1 MRYLEIELF
10 LKLEK
15 EVLYV
20 DLPEYLSKGINYQ
33 FLSSE
38 ESKQYHHKNRIK
50 LYNYSFLTPIEE
62 DKVYKKNKAYTLKI
76 RFMDLNI
83 ANTFFNSLGTIM
95 SPYFTI
101 LGKRYDFKENNKEIR
116 YLTTITPAIIKIRNN
131 ITLDMNSM
139 DLNLVKERILRN
151 TCKKYNMLNYDNIK
165 PHDFIDN
172 IELLNNSSIGFN
184 YKDALVIGNKYKIK
198 IKPDKLSQKMAFVI
212 LGAGL
217 LEKNSLAF
225 GFCV

>member
-15 EVLYV
+15 DVLYV
-20 DLPEYLSKGINYQ
+20 NLPEYLSKGMNYQ
-33 FLSSE
+33 FLRSK
-38 ESKQYHHKNRIK
+38 ESKQYHHKNKIK

-62 DKVYKKNKAYTLKI
+62 DKIYKKDKAYTLKI

-83 ANTFFNSLGTIM
+83 VNIFFNSLGTIM
-95 SPYFTI
+95 NPYFTV
-101 LGKRYDFKENNKEIR
+101 LGKRYDFKEKDKDIR
-116 YLTTITPAIIKIRNN
+116 YLTTITPAIIKIKNN
-131 ITLDMNSM
+131 ITLDMSTM

-151 TCKKYNMLNYDNIK
+151 TCRKYNMLNYDNIK
-165 PHDFIDN
+165 PHDFVEN
-172 IELLNNSSIGFN
+172 VELLNRSSIGFN
-184 YKDALVIGNKYKIK
+184 YKNALVIGNKYKIK
-198 IKPDKLSQKMAFVI
+198 IKPDELSQEMAFVI
-212 LGAGL
+212 LGVGL